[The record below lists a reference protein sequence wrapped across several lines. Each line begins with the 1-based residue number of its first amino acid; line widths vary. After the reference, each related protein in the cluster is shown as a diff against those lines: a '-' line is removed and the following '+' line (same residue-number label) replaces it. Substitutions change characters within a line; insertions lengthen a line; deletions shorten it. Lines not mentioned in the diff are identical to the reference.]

1 MPLRS
6 AARGLVLVAAG
17 TAVAAVVAVAL
28 SPALRRRVLA
38 LAGRAAEPEPQQ
50 PTHIVLPDRLP
61 EADWGELEEAIEEG
75 RAIGSGDVALT
86 GA

>member
-1 MPLRS
+1 MSSRS
-6 AARGLVLVAAG
+6 LVRGAVLAAAGATLVAAL
-17 TAVAAVVAVAL
+17 AVAL
-28 SPALRRRVLA
+28 RPSLRRRA
-38 LAGRAAEPEPQQ
+38 LGLVRRAEPEPQQ

-75 RAIGSGDVALT
+75 RSVGSDVVLT